1 MKKNNKAS
9 GNRKTDNKEHL
20 NEYSLS
26 LSLEDNIK
34 LFRDIFRND
43 DTLVTRYLDIPCS
56 GSKGCFVYI
65 DGMVDTQT
73 LSESIIKPILDYDAE
88 SHKKNAPDVEQ
99 LMNKVVASVN
109 VKKTDVVDEIIS
121 AILYGDTAFVI
132 DGSGDVLLLD
142 TKGWEKRAIEEPT
155 SEKVLRGP
163 REGFTE
169 SILVNLTMIRRRLQ
183 TTKLKF
189 LFKRLGQYSK
199 TKVCICYIEGMASE
213 KILTELVERL
223 DKIDIDG
230 VLDSN
235 YIQELIKD
243 EPLSPFKTIGNTERP
258 DVVAAKL
265 LEGRFAVIVDGS
277 PSALTLPFLFIEYF
291 QVNEDYYQNYIF
303 SSINRLLRI
312 IAAYITISTPAFYVG
327 LTTYQQEMIPEELLF
342 SISASR
348 RGVPFPTI
356 VEAVVMIL
364 IFELLREA
372 GTRMPE
378 SIGQTVNIV
387 GALVL
392 GKAAVEARFVSS
404 PIIIVTALTGIT
416 GLITPKI
423 KGPIISLRFI
433 LLFLSAVLGLY
444 GYTFGVMG
452 LFIHLFSMRSFG
464 IPYMLRLGSLRPED
478 VKDTVVRAP
487 LWFMYFRPQLLSPRN
502 PLRRSKG
509 GR

>member
-1 MKKNNKAS
+1 MDYNTKSQKN
-9 GNRKTDNKEHL
+9 
-20 NEYSLS
+20 
-26 LSLEDNIK
+26 
-34 LFRDIFRND
+34 
-43 DTLVTRYLDIPCS
+43 
-56 GSKGCFVYI
+56 
-65 DGMVDTQT
+65 
-73 LSESIIKPILDYDAE
+73 
-88 SHKKNAPDVEQ
+88 NAPDFDQ
-99 LMNKVVASVN
+99 LMKMVVASVD
-109 VKKTDVVDEIIS
+109 VKKTDVIDEIIVS
-121 AILYGDTAFVI
+121 VLYGDTALVL
-132 DGSGDVLLLD
+132 DGSREVLILE
-142 TKGWEKRAIEEPT
+142 TKGWEKRTIEEPNA
-155 SEKVLRGP
+155 EKVLRGP

-169 SILVNLTMIRRRLQ
+169 SIMVNLTMIRRRLL
-183 TTKLKF
+183 TPKLKF
-189 LFKRLGQYSK
+189 VFKQLGRYSK
-199 TKVCICYIEGMASE
+199 TKICICYIEGTASE
-213 KILTELVERL
+213 KILKELINRL

-230 VLDSN
+230 ILDSN

-258 DVVAAKL
+258 DVVASKL
-265 LEGRFAVIVDGS
+265 LEGRFAIVVDGS
-277 PSALTLPFLFIEYF
+277 PSALTLPFLFTEYF

-303 SSINRLLRI
+303 SSINRLLRVL
-312 IAAYITISTPAFYVG
+312 AAFLTISTPAVYVA
-327 LTTYQQEMIPEELLF
+327 LTTYQHEMIPEELLF

-392 GKAAVEARFVSS
+392 GQAAVEARFVSS

-416 GLITPKI
+416 GLVTPKI

-433 LLFLSAVLGLY
+433 LLILAAIMGLY
-444 GYTFGVMG
+444 GYTLGMMG

-464 IPYMLRLGSLRPED
+464 IPYILRLGSLKPED
-478 VKDTVVRAP
+478 IKDTVVRAP
-487 LWFMYFRPQLLSPRN
+487 LWLMYYRPQLLSPRN
-502 PLRRSKG
+502 PVRKSKS

>member
-1 MKKNNKAS
+1 
-9 GNRKTDNKEHL
+9 
-20 NEYSLS
+20 
-26 LSLEDNIK
+26 
-34 LFRDIFRND
+34 
-43 DTLVTRYLDIPCS
+43 
-56 GSKGCFVYI
+56 
-65 DGMVDTQT
+65 
-73 LSESIIKPILDYDAE
+73 
-88 SHKKNAPDVEQ
+88 
-99 LMNKVVASVN
+99 
-109 VKKTDVVDEIIS
+109 
-121 AILYGDTAFVI
+121 
-132 DGSGDVLLLD
+132 
-142 TKGWEKRAIEEPT
+142 
-155 SEKVLRGP
+155 
-163 REGFTE
+163 
-169 SILVNLTMIRRRLQ
+169 
-183 TTKLKF
+183 
-189 LFKRLGQYSK
+189 
-199 TKVCICYIEGMASE
+199 MASE

-392 GKAAVEARFVSS
+392 GQAAVEARFVSS